1 MPKFKIGELILVQK
15 AWDTRAIGTVA
26 KVLEYCKMLGDP
38 CPYRVKIE
46 GHRGH
51 TWVDG
56 THATELLK
64 ALI

>member
-1 MPKFKIGELILVQK
+1 MPKFKIGELILVQR
-15 AWDTRAIGTVA
+15 AWDTRAIGTVT
-26 KVLEYCKMLGDP
+26 KVLAYCEILDDP
-38 CPYRVKIE
+38 YPYRVKIE
-46 GHRGH
+46 GHREH